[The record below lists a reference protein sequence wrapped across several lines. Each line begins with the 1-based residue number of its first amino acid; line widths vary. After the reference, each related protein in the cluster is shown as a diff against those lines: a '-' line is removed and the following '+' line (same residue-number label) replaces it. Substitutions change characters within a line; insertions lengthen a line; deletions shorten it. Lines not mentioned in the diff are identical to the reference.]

1 MHSRNL
7 HAPLCVEY
15 VPNSINVARYAS

>member
-1 MHSRNL
+1 M